1 MIYEIHRLCVGL
13 HPFTVRIMTDNNMN
27 SLFDNTQ
34 SDSSSDGVIPDEV
47 IWQLMKHMTSIASE

>member
-1 MIYEIHRLCVGL
+1 
-13 HPFTVRIMTDNNMN
+13 MTDNNMN